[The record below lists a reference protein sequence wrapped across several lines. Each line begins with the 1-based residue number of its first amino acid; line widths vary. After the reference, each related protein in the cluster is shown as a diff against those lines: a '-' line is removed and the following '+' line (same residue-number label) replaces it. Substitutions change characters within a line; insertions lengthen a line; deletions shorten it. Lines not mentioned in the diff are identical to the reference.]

1 MAKNPFKKSS
11 EFYSDV
17 LEPMVQYD
25 EISTDDFLDNLLN
38 VDPPGMII
46 EPEVQ
51 QIIPEIFPSGL
62 PMSGLF
68 FDYSELNIPADTRII
83 ALSDIHGDIDAL
95 IIALRDCA
103 KVIQPRSNIPSELN
117 QTVKDPLLVELLNLP
132 ITDNNTY
139 DYFSRNANLNFNWI
153 GTNTHV
159 VIVGDII
166 DPFRPNHTYIEQ
178 TTGRNVNNNYPQIEF
193 KILKFLNKLDEYA
206 RVHGGRV
213 IKLLGNHEFT
223 NLIPGNDYTP
233 SYSHDVNETLPYLDA
248 TLNVQFITRLTY
260 FNINQPGFELLKEGG
275 IGVFV
280 KINNNIFMHG
290 QIYNMRDN
298 PEKNRFEY
306 NYCHEF
312 NRRLNNN
319 LFTHTDPFFLDF
331 GNAPQLWDRDYG
343 LGVPAQF
350 PLQQSSDYVSRR
362 LVNNTP
368 GDRFNKSNFCEGVK
382 SNIFNFLRNAYVRI
396 MDDIRLREYVNTCRV
411 IIGHCTQYDYT
422 YNQQINRTLT
432 TQTPID
438 YRSVALSTNAETLNL
453 SYGENI
459 NRNHVF
465 GITMECPHEPSS
477 QGNDLSNSQHHIYKV
492 DVGVSRA
499 FDNDR
504 TYNVITHTEPDTH
517 FHIKRKLLS
526 RVPQVLELS
535 ENSVRIIRS
544 TLKNTRY
551 HQERH
556 IFENLINSRTHP
568 ASQLRRENMTYGGY
582 KEKYLKYKQKYLE
595 LKNKINY

>member
-11 EFYSDV
+11 EFYGDV
-17 LEPMVQYD
+17 VEPIAQYN
-25 EISTDDFLDNLLN
+25 ETTTDDFLDNLLN

-51 QIIPEIFPSGL
+51 QFIPEIFPSGL

-103 KVIQPRSNIPSELN
+103 KVIQPISNIPNEIN
-117 QTVKDPLLVELLNLP
+117 QTDKDPLLVELLNLT

-139 DYFSRNANLNFNWI
+139 DHFSRNANLNFNWI

-166 DPFRPNHTYIEQ
+166 DPLRPRFTYIDQ

-223 NLIPGNDYTP
+223 NLIPGNDYTGR
-233 SYSHDVNETLPYLDA
+233 YSHDVNERLPYLDA

-290 QIYNMRDN
+290 QIYDMTGN
-298 PEKNRFEY
+298 PAKNHFEY
-306 NYCHEF
+306 IYCHEF
-312 NRRLNNN
+312 NRRLNLN
-319 LFTHTDPFFLDF
+319 LFTHRDPFFLDF

-343 LGVPAQF
+343 SGVPA
-350 PLQQSSDYVSRR
+350 PLGLPQSSDDVSIR
-362 LVNNTP
+362 LVNETAGNP
-368 GDRFNKSNFCEGVK
+368 FNRINFCEGVK
-382 SNIFNFLRNAYVRI
+382 SNIFNFLRIVYRS
-396 MDDIRLREYVNTCRV
+396 MGDIRLREYVNTCRV
-411 IIGHCTQYDYT
+411 IIGHCTQYEYT

-438 YRSVALSTNAETLNL
+438 YRSVALSTNAETLDL
-453 SYGENI
+453 RRYPENI

-477 QGNDLSNSQHHIYKV
+477 YGNDLSNSQHHIYKV
-492 DVGVSRA
+492 DVGVSRG
-499 FDNDR
+499 FDSDR
-504 TYNVITHTEPDTH
+504 TYAVFATDEQNTN
-517 FHIKRKLLS
+517 FNIKRKLLS

-556 IFENLINSRTHP
+556 VFENLINSGTHP
-568 ASQLRRENMTYGGY
+568 WSQLRRENMTYGGY

-595 LKNKINY
+595 LKNKINS